1 MALLPIGD
9 NYTMGP
15 EDAAAALDLLRPR
28 LAVPMHYNTWPV
40 IAQDPARFASLA
52 AAGGH
57 AVQVLAPGARI
68 FTAWPPAAASAAKR
82 AGSCAITGQVL

>member
-1 MALLPIGD
+1 
-9 NYTMGP
+9 MGP

-40 IAQDPARFASLA
+40 IAQDPARFAALA

-57 AVQVLAPGARI
+57 AVKVLAPGA
-68 FTAWPPAAASAAKR
+68 TLE
-82 AGSCAITGQVL
+82 V